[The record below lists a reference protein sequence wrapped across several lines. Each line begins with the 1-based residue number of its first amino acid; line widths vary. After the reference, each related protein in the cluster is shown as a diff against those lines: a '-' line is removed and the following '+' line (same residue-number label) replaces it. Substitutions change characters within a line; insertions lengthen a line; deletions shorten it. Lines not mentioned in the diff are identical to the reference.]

1 MESFPDWNLYD
12 ELGIAPEVSAK
23 VVRAVYRVLTVE
35 RHPDTNPGDP
45 AATERMRRLN
55 YAHEVLAT
63 DERRAAYDR
72 FLRDGAA
79 AAAVPAAAP
88 ERAFVVTADGSGTHR
103 TIGAA
108 IADAADGTT
117 IRLRP
122 GTYRETIAVNASLR
136 FEVDGAVAD
145 ATIVSARGDVV
156 SVHGGTVW
164 FHGIVFQH
172 DGPDDDSQTPC
183 ALTVLG
189 GSVTLDTCAVDSAH
203 NGIWLQ
209 ESGSALVLRNTIVDA
224 ALWAVYARDESALDL
239 SGCTIS
245 SREQNGLH
253 NDGARV
259 TATSSLIQDCGVY
272 GCAASAGSTRLE
284 LCEIRRCKAD
294 GVIVAVD
301 DVELIGCVV
310 HDNQSSGVLVNPDAA
325 PLLERCTIYR
335 NGQAG
340 VWISRGS
347 ASPRVEGC
355 LISEETTAISTYA
368 PATVTDCVIADCSGT
383 ALVVQPG
390 GDLTVRG
397 SSIERCRAGAH
408 LKDGTAASFADC
420 TVAGCALV
428 GIEADDGAR
437 LRFADGTIYDCN
449 VGLLAN
455 RAEVE
460 LHGATIAGNGQ
471 GGVQHNGA
479 AMRVSACAIRGNRG
493 HGIDRYA
500 GGSLDLRGSDLSG
513 NAAAFEP
520 ARATAVRLTQAG
532 NTFADTPADWRADP
546 YLGGRDFQRSH
557 TFRFYASMEAVVG
570 AVSAFARARL
580 GDWQNDGSSVE
591 PDGRHVSFA
600 FRRSL
605 SETLLVKPRSGPA
618 RAAAGLRAYQ
628 GEDIS
633 AVAPVRYELRASCAI
648 AKLDEFRTE
657 VALLVSEHIGAS
669 AGAYNLDAYTA
680 PAWCHT
686 AGYPGIALDAF
697 LSDALVAALRPGT
710 AN

>member
-1 MESFPDWNLYD
+1 MEPFPAWNLYD

-55 YAHEVLAT
+55 YAHEVLAD

-72 FLRDGAA
+72 FRRDGAA
-79 AAAVPAAAP
+79 AVTAPAAPP
-88 ERAFVVTADGSGTHR
+88 ERPFVVAADGSGTHA

-108 IADAADGTT
+108 VADAAAGTT

-122 GTYRETIAVNASLR
+122 GTYREMLDVNASLR
-136 FEVDGAVAD
+136 FEVDGPVGA
-145 ATIVSARGDVV
+145 ATIAAARGDVV
-156 SVHGGTVW
+156 SVRGGTVR

-183 ALTVLG
+183 AFTVLG
-189 GSVTLDTCAVDSAH
+189 GDVTLDECAVDSAH

-209 ESGSALVLRNTIVDA
+209 ESGSVLVLRDTIVDA
-224 ALWAVYARDESALDL
+224 VLWAVYARDEAALDL
-239 SGCTIS
+239 SGCTVA

-259 TATSSLIQDCGVY
+259 TATNTLIQDCGVY
-272 GCAASAGSTRLE
+272 GCAASGGSTRLE

-301 DVELIGCVV
+301 GVELIGCVV
-310 HDNQSSGVLVNPDAA
+310 HDNESSGVLVNPDAA
-325 PLLERCTIYR
+325 PALERCTIYR
-335 NGQAG
+335 NGTAG
-340 VWISRGS
+340 VWISRG
-347 ASPRVEGC
+347 ASPRIDGC

-368 PATVTDCVIADCSGT
+368 PATVTGCVIADCSGT
-383 ALVVQPG
+383 ALVVQAG
-390 GDLTVRG
+390 GDLTVRA

-408 LKDGTAASFADC
+408 LEDGTATSFADC
-420 TVAGCALV
+420 TLAGCALV

-437 LRFADGTIYDCN
+437 LRFAGGTIYDCN
-449 VGLLAN
+449 VGVLAN
-455 RAEVE
+455 RSEVE
-460 LHGATIAGNGQ
+460 LHGATIAANGQ

-479 AMRVSACAIRGNRG
+479 AMRVSGCAIRGNRG

-532 NTFADTPADWRADP
+532 NTFADVPADWRADP
-546 YLGGRDFQRSH
+546 YVGGRDFQRSH
-557 TFRFYASMEAVVG
+557 TFRFYAAMEAVVG
-570 AVSAFARARL
+570 AVSAFARAQL
-580 GDWQNDGSSVE
+580 YEWQNDGSSVE

-605 SETLLVKPRSGPA
+605 GETRLVKPRSGPA

-628 GEDIS
+628 GDDIS
-633 AVAPVRYELRASCAI
+633 AVAPVRYELRASCAV
-648 AKLDEFRTE
+648 ARLDEFRTE

-686 AGYPGIALDAF
+686 EGYPGIALDAF
-697 LSDALVAALRPGT
+697 LSSALVVALRP
-710 AN
+710 AAS